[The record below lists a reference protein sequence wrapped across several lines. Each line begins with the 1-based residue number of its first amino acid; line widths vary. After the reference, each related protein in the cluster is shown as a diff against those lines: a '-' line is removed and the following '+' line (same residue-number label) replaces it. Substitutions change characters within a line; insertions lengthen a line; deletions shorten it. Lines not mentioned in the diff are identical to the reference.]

1 MPEDYLSLRKLSEIL
16 GINSSQ
22 ARKYVLKL
30 GYKPQR
36 ARTPDSRGKL
46 TYVFTSEEAESI
58 IKARREQGFV
68 TAETR
73 GVPSVTQDVGVFYLI
88 QIIPELN
95 PCRLKLGFTA
105 DVQQRLAEHRTSAPT
120 ASILKTWPC
129 KRSWESTITDCLA
142 GYDCELIL
150 NEVYECKN
158 LQKLLDIADRLF
170 TILPN
175 PKYQV
180 PLSMVSPL
188 RYSTLGERPIKP
200 AKGGD
205 EVICDPR
212 HRHS

>member
-1 MPEDYLSLRKLSEIL
+1 MPEEYLSLRKLSEML
-16 GINSSQ
+16 GINNSQ
-22 ARKYVLKL
+22 TRKYVLKL
-30 GYKPQR
+30 GYNPPQ

-46 TYVFTSEEAESI
+46 TYVFTGEEAESI

-73 GVPSVTQDVGVFYLI
+73 GIPTVTQDVGVFYLV

-95 PCRLKLGFTA
+95 PNRLKLGFAA
-105 DVQQRLAEHRTSAPT
+105 DVQQRLSEHRTSAPT

-129 KRSWESTITDCLA
+129 KRSWESTVTDCLA

-150 NEVYECKN
+150 NEVYECKD
-158 LQKLLDIADRLF
+158 LQKLLEMADRLF
-170 TILPN
+170 AILPN

-188 RYSTLGERPIKP
+188 RSSTSEERPSNQP
-200 AKGGD
+200 QEAM
-205 EVICDPR
+205 R
-212 HRHS
+212 